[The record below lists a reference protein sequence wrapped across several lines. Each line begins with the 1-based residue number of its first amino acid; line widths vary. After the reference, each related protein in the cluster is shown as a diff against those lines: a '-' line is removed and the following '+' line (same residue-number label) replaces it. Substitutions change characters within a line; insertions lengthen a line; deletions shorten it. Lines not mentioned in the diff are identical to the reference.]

1 MVRLV
6 SLAVLTAA
14 IAVLGVM
21 FFRVIAPFLLPLFL
35 AAVAAV
41 LCQPALRKA
50 HARTGGREG
59 LAAGLVT
66 AAVLAGILVPVGVAV
81 IFASA
86 QAYSFSQQVS
96 VESLRKARDGALD
109 FGADQL
115 VAWQEYLPT
124 GVRPPQVPRARR
136 DLLLSAA
143 EVGLFEEI
151 ELPDDGEVADAEG
164 GSAGDPADDSAT
176 SDEAL
181 RREAERVARRLA
193 YLEGLPLAVD
203 EKPRNAD
210 DRAVVAEL
218 SPGTRERLVRLRDR
232 YRTSLELQGDAV
244 AQRKF
249 FRDELLMF
257 VNDARDNFDET
268 MMGVAG
274 KTVGG
279 TLGLVGQ
286 TLGVALGALVT
297 LGIFT
302 FALYY
307 FLADGPKL
315 IAAAENLIPVHAN
328 YQHELLT
335 QFATVVRAV
344 VLATFLAA
352 LVQGVLAT
360 LALWACGFDHLLLL
374 LVGSVVASLIPV
386 AGTTL
391 VWAPCAVILAAQ
403 GHYLSAALLTVWGAA
418 VIGTMDNVVR
428 TYILNNDTK
437 LHPLLALISVLGG
450 IQVMGFWGVFVG
462 PIVASCLHALVK
474 IFNQE
479 LSELSKERFGAVEQ
493 EPRAIA
499 SGAPAATGTVETPR
513 SEPVSPASPPNR
525 EPDVPVT
532 PSDSEPQV
540 SATDTAARSP
550 TIVEP

>member
-21 FFRVIAPFLLPLFL
+21 FFRVVAPYLLPLFL

-41 LCQPALRKA
+41 ICQPSLRNATK
-50 HARTGGREG
+50 RLKGRDN

-66 AAVLAGILVPVGVAV
+66 GMVLAGILIPATAAV
-81 IFASA
+81 VIASL

-96 VESLRKARDGALD
+96 VESLQSVRDRSLD
-109 FGADQL
+109 YASGQL
-115 VAWQEYLPT
+115 VAWQDYLPT
-124 GVRPPQVPRARR
+124 GVRAPSVARTKR
-136 DLLLSAA
+136 DLLLFASETRLIDPPPEDVSEVSEHPELTGKAA
-143 EVGLFEEI
+143 RDIAFLNRLPKVG
-151 ELPDDGEVADAEG
+151 A
-164 GSAGDPADDSAT
+164 
-176 SDEAL
+176 
-181 RREAERVARRLA
+181 
-193 YLEGLPLAVD
+193 D
-203 EKPRNAD
+203 EKASDADRNA
-210 DRAVVAEL
+210 VAEL
-218 SPGTRERLVRLRDR
+218 EVEQRERLDRLRTR
-232 YRTSLELQGDAV
+232 YATAVELAGDEAK
-244 AQRKF
+244 RRDF
-249 FRDELLMF
+249 YRDELTAF
-257 VNDARDNFDET
+257 VNQARASLDET
-268 MMGVAG
+268 ILGVAG

-286 TLGVALGALVT
+286 TLGVAVGALVT

-315 IAAAENLIPVHAN
+315 IDAAESLIPVQQD
-328 YQHELLT
+328 YQRELLG

-360 LALWACGFDHLLLL
+360 AALWACGFDHLLLL
-374 LVGSVVASLIPV
+374 LVAAVVASLIPV

-391 VWAPCAVILAAQ
+391 VWLPCAVILAAQ
-403 GHYLSAALLTVWGAA
+403 GRWVPAVLLALWGG
-418 VIGTMDNVVR
+418 VVVGTMDNVVR
-428 TYILNNDTK
+428 TYVLNNDTK

-450 IQVMGFWGVFVG
+450 LQVMGFWGVFVG

-479 LSELSKERFGAVEQ
+479 LGELSKERLAAESSAIEGPVATPG
-493 EPRAIA
+493 EPVR
-499 SGAPAATGTVETPR
+499 VETPVG
-513 SEPVSPASPPNR
+513 EPEAAVDSPTAKAGKTVEKAGGHAEDAKTQPAS
-525 EPDVPVT
+525 DVEAP
-532 PSDSEPQV
+532 
-540 SATDTAARSP
+540 R
-550 TIVEP
+550 